1 MLHVEYAGNPL
12 YEYLVRERLMPGEFA
27 ILAGVSQSTVYEA
40 LRCALRALPQSF
52 VDAVN
57 ERSDPGAGGKMREAY
72 GYYREDLRNSLQ
84 KASR

>member
-12 YEYLVRERLMPGEFA
+12 YEYLIRERLMPGEFA

-57 ERSDPGAGGKMREAY
+57 ERDGQGTGSKMRESY
-72 GYYREDLRNSLQ
+72 GFFREDLRARLQ
-84 KASR
+84 KGS